1 MKCLI
6 CRSGETQPG
15 MTTVTLERGSTTLVF
30 KRVPAQ
36 VCENCG
42 EAYVDEDITRQVM
55 QTAKDAARAGVQV
68 DIREFA
74 GEVA

>member
-15 MTTVTLERGSTTLVF
+15 MTTVTLERGSATLVY

-42 EAYVDEDITRQVM
+42 EAYVDEDIARQVL
-55 QTAKDAARAGVQV
+55 QTAEDAARAGVQV

-74 GEVA
+74 G

>member
-15 MTTVTLERGSTTLVF
+15 MTTVTLERGSATLVF

-74 GEVA
+74 